1 MMYDPLALDRQRQD
15 QAELRRRVARA
26 PEPTTG
32 RKAEREPHG
41 RHHGLRRMATATSS
55 S

>member
-1 MMYDPLALDRQRQD
+1 MMYDPLALDRQRQS
-15 QAELRRRVARA
+15 QAELRRRVAHA
-26 PEPTTG
+26 PQRTTG
-32 RKAEREPHG
+32 SKPAREPHR